1 MHLRASGRFD
11 PYSAVS
17 RASGT
22 AVERSDGRP
31 RAQLQV
37 EAEHRFLGYCAVAV
51 AAADLE
57 LGNVVGEAG
66 KMFGGHCWRI
76 AVEVG
81 EVEGMKHD
89 RRVDS
94 GLTAEEGR
102 IVEEQSLAK

>member
-11 PYSAVS
+11 PCSAVS

-22 AVERSDGRP
+22 AVERLDGRL

-37 EAEHRFLGYCAVAV
+37 EAEHRFLGYCAV